1 MYTVEEYDKQKTKV
15 LKYIIYKKR
24 TEREVIQKFSKTID
38 ANMLEDIVEELK
50 QNGYINDK
58 EYIGKAVHN
67 FIILKNLSLKE
78 LRYKLLSKGLQEYLI
93 EDYFHENEEELQQYE
108 EKSAYN
114 ILLKKQ
120 DMMEQDEI
128 KQYLLK
134 KGYKIENINLALEEV
149 GK

>member
-1 MYTVEEYDKQKTKV
+1 MYTIEEYDKQKTKV

-24 TEREVIQKFSKTID
+24 TEKEVFQKFLKTIET
-38 ANMLEDIVEELK
+38 NMLEDIVEELK

-58 EYIGKAVHN
+58 EYIKKAVHN
-67 FIILKNLSLKE
+67 FFILKNLSLKE
-78 LRYKLLSKGLQEYLI
+78 LRYKLLSKGLQEYLV
-93 EDYFHENEEELQQYE
+93 EDYFYENEEELRQYE

-120 DMMEQDEI
+120 NVMDQEEI

-134 KGYKIENINLALEEV
+134 KGYKIENINLALKEV

>member
-58 EYIGKAVHN
+58 EYIKRAVNN
-67 FIILKNLSLKE
+67 FILLKNLSLKE
-78 LRYKLLSKGLQEYLI
+78 LKYKLLSKGLQEYLI
-93 EDYFHENEEELQQYE
+93 QDYFYENEEELQQYE
-108 EKSAYN
+108 QKSAYN

-120 DMMEQDEI
+120 NIMEQEEI

-134 KGYKIENINLALEEV
+134 KGYKIENINLAQEEV